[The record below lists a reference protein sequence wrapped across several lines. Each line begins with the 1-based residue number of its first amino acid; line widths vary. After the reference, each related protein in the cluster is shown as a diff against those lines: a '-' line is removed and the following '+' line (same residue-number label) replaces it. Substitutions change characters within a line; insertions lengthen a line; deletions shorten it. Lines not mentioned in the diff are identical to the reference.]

1 MATTQNRT
9 TDDVR
14 RDIEYEREQ
23 LVLAV
28 DQLRSEATSFKRKL
42 PKIAAGIVATIV
54 AYKLTRVALRRIYG

>member
-42 PKIAAGIVATIV
+42 PKIAAGVVAAVV
-54 AYKLTRVALRRIYG
+54 AYKVGKYLLLRNRD

>member
-9 TDDVR
+9 TEDVR
-14 RDIEYEREQ
+14 REIEHEREQ

-42 PKIAAGIVATIV
+42 PKIAAGVVAAVV
-54 AYKLTRVALRRIYG
+54 AYRVGKYLLTRNR